1 MPNGDPLDGFFYPTL
16 TLLIDS
22 YRTYL
27 CLGHILQS
35 YHYGS
40 FADTGKRQRTH
51 RQHKLFC
58 TYICLEHILESYHHG
73 SFADTG
79 KRQRTHRQHKLFCTY
94 LCLGHILQ
102 SYHHGSFADTGKRQ
116 RTHRQHKLFLYIPMS
131 WTHPPE
137 LSSW

>member
-1 MPNGDPLDGFFYPTL
+1 MVVLPTL
-16 TLLIDS
+16 ARGRGPIDNTTFFVHTYVLNTSSRVIIMVVLPTLARGRGPIDNTNFFC
-22 YRTYL
+22 TYL
-27 CLGHILQS
+27 CLGHILQ
-35 YHYGS
+35 
-40 FADTGKRQRTH
+40 
-51 RQHKLFC
+51 
-58 TYICLEHILESYHHG
+58 SYHHG

-116 RTHRQHKLFLYIPMS
+116 RTHRQHKLSMYIPLS